1 MAGKRKRDILD
12 FDPNKSDSDDENF
25 EPDVDR
31 PRTQKKSRAHRANR
45 PAVRKK
51 GRYRGSDIEDDD
63 ELGDSEL
70 ENSFA
75 EDDDEEEPEPA
86 INETTGRRIRKAAT
100 KHQSYKESSEDEEDE
115 IIQDSDEDKDDL
127 VKDPPKRSPRQRKLI
142 TLKVPPSARKTRAAS
157 NTGAPIG
164 TRRVTR
170 ARTVDRDDAELVEL
184 SNSGRHA
191 RPARGSKSKSP
202 EAFSRASRPT
212 RSGKGIKKP
221 ASPLVEVDTQEEDK
235 PPEAAEVVQDPVM
248 EHDAP
253 AEEDDLAQADQGGEN
268 VVKGQE
274 EPIETVERDDK
285 MDVDEED
292 EDVGPVTRKTRGA
305 RANQSAAATEG
316 VLIDDGSPVKRTR
329 GRLTRKSRVGKSLQ
343 EPSSD
348 FEPGNDSGDE
358 HESDSDA
365 NQREVDGD
373 DENSSP
379 SARGRRSSRGKGRRS
394 ARRSQRRDESGDEDE
409 VDENEVA
416 EELEDLQDT
425 SHSQRRRRSPKILFE
440 EKREETRRRRTQPVN
455 YAIAPLNAF
464 PVEQEEEEDDAAQ
477 TPARR
482 RGRANGGGGWDHN
495 LHSTAGA
502 LGGIGLTGALLGGP
516 WGTGAAGGA
525 DSDSSDDEM
534 NTRSAVAGIVGMT
547 PTSAAPQLGPSLGN
561 ADGAGGLLAAAPNV
575 GKIKNPKALADA
587 DPLGVDMNVDFSQ
600 VGGLQ
605 GHIDQLKEMVQLPLL
620 YPELFT
626 KFHVTPPRGVLFHGP
641 PGTGKTLL
649 ARALANTMGVGGR
662 KITFYMRKGADALS
676 KWVGEA
682 EKQLRLL
689 FEEARRT
696 QPSIIFFDEIDGLA
710 PVRSSKQEQIH
721 ASIVSTLLALMD
733 GMDGRGQVIVIG
745 ATNRPD
751 SVDPALRRPGRFDRE
766 FYFPLPDVDGRKSII
781 DIHTK
786 DWGISD
792 EFKWSLARETKGY
805 GGADLRAMCTE
816 AALNAIQRTY
826 PQIYLSKEKLVVN
839 PDKINIHMT
848 DFMLSKNKIVPSS
861 ERSATSGASPFP
873 KPVEP
878 LLRDQFKKITN
889 VLDSV
894 LPRKKKVTALD
905 EAMFEPY
912 DDADFGFGR
921 EALEQEFL
929 KFRVYRPRLLICG
942 PHGMGQVYISAAMLH
957 YLEGVHVQNFD
968 LPNIYG
974 ESLSPEQVLFGLFA
988 EARRQKPSVIF
999 IPNVDVWYNALHPSA
1014 LAAFMSMLRTIQPTD
1029 SIMVV
1034 GTAETELNQI
1044 SPDLKRD
1051 LFGLSN
1057 TNFVEI
1063 APPRR
1068 ENRQEYFERIL
1079 SHIRRFPKDF
1089 PDPVNRK
1096 KRVLEELPVAP
1107 PPPPRQLTLEE
1118 IQAENLQ
1125 YRRILNLMKVHLQ
1138 PIMDQIKR
1146 KYRLFRTPIIP
1157 QSKYQYLFDEADPNY
1172 VRPDVPDAQ
1181 PRPYELGKDKEGTPG
1196 LIETATNKFFYNLDT
1211 VTIETR
1217 LANAYYITPE
1227 AFLKDA
1233 KSFEADAKTMG
1244 DKALWLKANEL
1255 ATNVSVDVS
1264 EVADKFRARWNF
1276 EEEWNRELF
1285 RQKEYKRIM
1294 KSRKREAVQST
1305 PGQAQRPVN
1314 SGGSQ
1319 GGHPPRLQKLHTT
1332 SARFQVIGEDSLTN
1346 GEDSPPH
1353 TTTNGTSVPSRA
1365 VDDDVHMIEADNQVP
1380 GGPNL
1385 SMQPPSQFPR
1395 IEARSFQT
1403 SMRATP
1409 GGTTQI
1415 SQVSAVQ
1422 SLPPGVSPSALVND
1436 ASTTKTSDPSSRSY
1450 NNSTQVTNG
1459 VHGAQSSQNDA
1470 LQDTQPLPGGSQ
1482 STVNPGM
1489 SHTTSSDEPWPH
1501 SQAQGL
1507 LRGFIPQPGSF
1518 QGSRAQASPAGG
1530 KSSHAPSVANLL
1542 NDPSP
1547 DEQSPSQRQSGA
1559 SSSQQVELDEGQAQ
1573 YFLDQVTDRTSG
1585 CTIEQ
1590 LQQIF
1595 REMMVEI
1602 WRTRGEHNRMK
1613 VLNSVTRVFNEA
1625 ISDIESVQGMLQ
1637 PSQSVLGGSI

>member
-45 PAVRKK
+45 PVVRKK
-51 GRYRGSDIEDDD
+51 GRYRGSDIEDDE
-63 ELGDSEL
+63 ELDDSDQ
-70 ENSFA
+70 ENSFG
-75 EDDDEEEPEPA
+75 EDDDDEPEPV
-86 INETTGRRIRKAAT
+86 INEATGRRVRKAAT
-100 KHQSYKESSEDEEDE
+100 KHHSYKESSEDEEDDLVR
-115 IIQDSDEDKDDL
+115 DSDEEKDDL
-127 VKDPPKRSPRQRKLI
+127 IKDPPKKSPRQRKLI
-142 TLKVPPSARKTRAAS
+142 TLKVPPSARKTRATAS
-157 NTGAPIG
+157 TTAPVGI
-164 TRRVTR
+164 RRVTR
-170 ARTVDRDDAELVEL
+170 ARTVDDDDAELVEL

-202 EAFSRASRPT
+202 EALGRISRPT

-221 ASPLVEVDTQEEDK
+221 VSPLVEVDTQEDDR
-235 PPEAAEVVQDPVM
+235 PPEAEIVEDSVVQDVTV
-248 EHDAP
+248 
-253 AEEDDLAQADQGGEN
+253 AEEDDGQADADGED
-268 VVKGQE
+268 VAHDQE
-274 EPIETVERDDK
+274 EPMATVEEDDK

-292 EDVGPVTRKTRGA
+292 EDIVPVTRKTRGT
-305 RANQSAAATEG
+305 RANQSAADTENAP
-316 VLIDDGSPVKRTR
+316 IDDASPVKRSR

-358 HESDSDA
+358 NMSDSEA
-365 NQREVDGD
+365 NQDEGDGD
-373 DENSSP
+373 NDETSSR
-379 SARGRRSSRGKGRRS
+379 SARGRRSLRGKSRRS
-394 ARRSQRRDESGDEDE
+394 ARRSQRRDETGDEDE

-416 EELEDLQDT
+416 EELEDLRET
-425 SHSQRRRRSPKILFE
+425 PPRRPRRRSPKIIFE
-440 EKREETRRRRTQPVN
+440 EKREETRRRRGQPVN
-455 YAIAPLNAF
+455 YTIPPLNAF
-464 PVEQEEEEDDAAQ
+464 PVDQEEEDDDAAA

-482 RGRANGGGGWDHN
+482 RGRANGGGGWDHS

-525 DSDSSDDEM
+525 ESDSSDDEM
-534 NTRSAVAGIVGMT
+534 MNRSAVAGIVGMT

-561 ADGAGGLLAAAPNV
+561 IDGGGGLLAPAPNV

-620 YPELFT
+620 YPELFSR
-626 KFHVTPPRGVLFHGP
+626 FHVTPPRGVLFHGP

-649 ARALANTMGVGGR
+649 ARALANTLGIGGK

-682 EKQLRLL
+682 EKQLRIL

-786 DWGISD
+786 DWGLSD
-792 EFKWSLARETKGY
+792 EFKMSLARETKGY

-826 PQIYLSKEKLVVN
+826 PQIYMSKEKLVVD
-839 PDKINIHMT
+839 PSQINIHMT

-861 ERSATSGASPFP
+861 ERSATSGASPVP

-878 LLRDQFKKITN
+878 LLRDQFKAITD
-889 VLDSV
+889 VVDSV

-912 DDADFGFGR
+912 DDPDFGFGR
-921 EALEQEFL
+921 EALQQEFL
-929 KFRVYRPRLLICG
+929 RFRVYRPRLLICG
-942 PHGMGQVYISAAMLH
+942 PPGMGQVYISSALLH

-1034 GTAETELNQI
+1034 GTAETELDQI

-1057 TNFVEI
+1057 SNFIEI
-1063 APPRR
+1063 ARPTR

-1089 PDPVNRK
+1089 PDPMNRK

-1107 PPPPRQLTLEE
+1107 PPPPKQLTLEE

-1125 YRRILNLMKVHLQ
+1125 YRRLLNLMKVHLQ

-1146 KYRLFRTPIIP
+1146 KYRLFRTPMIP

-1172 VRPDVPDAQ
+1172 VRPDVEDGQ
-1181 PRPYELGKDKEGTPG
+1181 PRPYVLGKDKEGTPG
-1196 LIETATNKFFYNLDT
+1196 LVETATNKFFYNLDT

-1227 AFLKDA
+1227 AFLKDV
-1233 KSFEADAKTMG
+1233 KSFEADAKTAG

-1264 EVADKFRARWNF
+1264 EVADKFRARYNF
-1276 EEEWNRELF
+1276 EQEWDRELF
-1285 RQKEYKRIM
+1285 RQREYKRIQ
-1294 KSRKREAVQST
+1294 KSRKREAMLST
-1305 PGQAQRPVN
+1305 PGQAQPTTAN
-1314 SGGSQ
+1314 GAGPLT
-1319 GGHPPRLQKLHTT
+1319 GPPPKLQKLHTT
-1332 SARFQVIGEDSLTN
+1332 TARFQVIGEESVTN
-1346 GEDSPPH
+1346 GEDSPSV

-1365 VDDDVHMIEADNQVP
+1365 VDDDVHMTEADNHAP
-1380 GGPNL
+1380 GGINTP
-1385 SMQPPSQFPR
+1385 MQPPSQLAR
-1395 IEARSFQT
+1395 MEVRSFQT
-1403 SMRATP
+1403 SVRATP
-1409 GGTTQI
+1409 GGTNQI

-1436 ASTTKTSDPSSRSY
+1436 ASTTKTSDPSNRSS
-1450 NNSTQVTNG
+1450 NFSTQVTNG
-1459 VHGAQSSQNDA
+1459 VHAEQSGSGDNIP
-1470 LQDTQPLPGGSQ
+1470 DTQPLPGASQ
-1482 STVNPGM
+1482 TTLNPGA
-1489 SHTTSSDEPWPH
+1489 SQTTSSDEIWAH
-1501 SQAQGL
+1501 SQAHGL
-1507 LRGFIPQPGSF
+1507 LRGVIPQPGSS
-1518 QGSRAQASPAGG
+1518 QGSRVQASPAGG
-1530 KSSHAPSVANLL
+1530 KSSHAPSMANLL

-1547 DEQSPSQRQSGA
+1547 EEPPHSQRQSG
-1559 SSSQQVELDEGQAQ
+1559 SSPSQQVELDEGQAQ
-1573 YFLDQVTDRTSG
+1573 FFLDLLTERTSG

-1602 WRTRGEHNRMK
+1602 WKTRGESNRMK
-1613 VLNSVTRVFNEA
+1613 VLNSVTRVFNLA
-1625 ISDIESVQGMLQ
+1625 IHDIATMQGMFQ
-1637 PSQSVLGGSI
+1637 PSQSVIDGSM

>member
-45 PAVRKK
+45 TTVRKRGK
-51 GRYRGSDIEDDD
+51 YRGSDIDDD
-63 ELGDSEL
+63 EELDDSDQ

-75 EDDDEEEPEPA
+75 EEDEDDEEEPEPA
-86 INETTGRRIRKAAT
+86 INENTGRRIRKAAT
-100 KHQSYKESSEDEEDE
+100 KHQSYKESSEDEEDVL
-115 IIQDSDEDKDDL
+115 IRDSEDDKDDL
-127 VKDPPKRSPRQRKLI
+127 IKDPPKKSPRQRKLI

-157 NTGAPIG
+157 NTSAPVGA
-164 TRRVTR
+164 RRVTR
-170 ARTVDRDDAELVEL
+170 ARTVDKDDAELVEL

-191 RPARGSKSKSP
+191 RPARGSKSRSP
-202 EAFSRASRPT
+202 EALGRITRPT
-212 RSGKGIKKP
+212 RSGKGIKRP
-221 ASPLVEVDTQEEDK
+221 VSPLVEVDTQEEDK
-235 PPEAAEVVQDPVM
+235 PPEAEVLQDPIVQDVVVD
-248 EHDAP
+248 EENDVGQADAAGEDAP
-253 AEEDDLAQADQGGEN
+253 QD
-268 VVKGQE
+268 QE
-274 EPIETVERDDK
+274 EPMKTVETDDR

-292 EDVGPVTRKTRGA
+292 EDIGPVTRKTRGA
-305 RANQSAAATEG
+305 RANQSTAAAENPP
-316 VLIDDGSPVKRTR
+316 LDDASPVKRSR

-348 FEPGNDSGDE
+348 FEPGNDSGE
-358 HESDSDA
+358 ENESDSEA
-365 NQREVDGD
+365 NQDDADGDD

-425 SHSQRRRRSPKILFE
+425 SHSRKRRRSPKILFE
-440 EKREETRRRRTQPVN
+440 EKREETRRRRGQPVN
-455 YAIAPLNAF
+455 YAIPPLNAF
-464 PVEQEEEEDDAAQ
+464 PVEQEEEDDDAAP

-482 RGRANGGGGWDHN
+482 RGRANGGGGWDHS

-502 LGGIGLTGALLGGP
+502 LGGVGLTGALLGGP

-534 NTRSAVAGIVGMT
+534 NTRSAVGGIVGMT

-561 ADGAGGLLAAAPNV
+561 IDGTGGLLAPAPNV

-620 YPELFT
+620 YPELFSR
-626 KFHVTPPRGVLFHGP
+626 FHVTPPRGVLFHGP

-649 ARALANTMGVGGR
+649 ARALANTIGIGGR

-786 DWGISD
+786 DWGLSD
-792 EFKWSLARETKGY
+792 EFKMSLARETKGY

-826 PQIYLSKEKLVVN
+826 PQIYLSKEKLVVDPN
-839 PDKINIHMT
+839 KINIHMT

-878 LLRDQFKKITN
+878 LLRDQFKEITD

-921 EALEQEFL
+921 EALQQEFL
-929 KFRVYRPRLLICG
+929 RFRVYRPRLLICG
-942 PHGMGQVYISAAMLH
+942 PHGMGQVYISAAILH

-1034 GTAETELNQI
+1034 GTAETELDQI

-1063 APPRR
+1063 ARPTR
-1068 ENRQEYFERIL
+1068 ENRKEYFDRIL

-1107 PPPPRQLTLEE
+1107 PPPPKQLTLEE

-1125 YRRILNLMKVHLQ
+1125 YRRLLNLMKVHLQ

-1146 KYRLFRTPIIP
+1146 KYRLFRTPAIP

-1172 VRPDVPDAQ
+1172 VRPDVANAQ
-1181 PRPYELGKDKEGTPG
+1181 PRPYALGKDKEGTPG
-1196 LIETATNKFFYNLDT
+1196 LVETATNKFFYNLDT

-1217 LANAYYITPE
+1217 LANAFYITPE
-1227 AFLKDA
+1227 AFLKDV
-1233 KSFEADAKTMG
+1233 KSFEADAKAMG

-1264 EVADKFRARWNF
+1264 EVADKFRARYNF
-1276 EEEWNRELF
+1276 EEEWNKELF
-1285 RQKEYKRIM
+1285 RQREYKRIQ
-1294 KSRKREAVQST
+1294 KSLRREAMLAT
-1305 PGQAQRPVN
+1305 PGQAQVN
-1314 SGGSQ
+1314 TANGAATPQ
-1319 GGHPPRLQKLHTT
+1319 GGHPPKLQKLHTT
-1332 SARFQVIGEDSLTN
+1332 TARFQVIGEESLTN
-1346 GEDSPPH
+1346 GESSPYH

-1365 VDDDVHMIEADNQVP
+1365 VDDDVHMTEPDNQ
-1380 GGPNL
+1380 GPAAP
-1385 SMQPPSQFPR
+1385 SIPMQPPSQFPR
-1395 IEARSFQT
+1395 TEARSFQT

-1409 GGTTQI
+1409 GGTNQI

-1422 SLPPGVSPSALVND
+1422 SIPPGVSPSALVND
-1436 ASTTKTSDPSSRSY
+1436 ASTTKTSGF
-1450 NNSTQVTNG
+1450 STQVTNG
-1459 VHGAQSSQNDA
+1459 IHAEQSSSSDP
-1470 LQDTQPLPGGSQ
+1470 LPDTQPLPGASQ
-1482 STVNPGM
+1482 A
-1489 SHTTSSDEPWPH
+1489 TSSDEQWAH

-1507 LRGFIPQPGSF
+1507 LRGYISQPGSF
-1518 QGSRAQASPAGG
+1518 QGSRTQASPTGS
-1530 KSSHAPSVANLL
+1530 KSSHAPSVANML

-1547 DEQSPSQRQSGA
+1547 DELPQSQSQRQSGA

-1573 YFLDQVTDRTSG
+1573 YFLNQVTERTSG

-1602 WRTRGEHNRMK
+1602 WKTRGEHNRMK

-1625 ISDIESVQGMLQ
+1625 IHDIESIQGMLQ
-1637 PSQSVLGGSI
+1637 LSQSVAGGSI